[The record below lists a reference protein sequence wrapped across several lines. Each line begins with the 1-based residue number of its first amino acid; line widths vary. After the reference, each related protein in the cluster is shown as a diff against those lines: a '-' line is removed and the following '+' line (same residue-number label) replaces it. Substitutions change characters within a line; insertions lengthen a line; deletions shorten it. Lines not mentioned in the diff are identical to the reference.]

1 MSSQSGLEVFERA
14 VLARGRILRSEANRR
29 GATPGILVLTLD
41 VGRIVIR
48 PGDDGL
54 LIEHVED
61 AGRLPTGLE
70 SVDDEEP
77 WWRLLGQP
85 ITAAWPGG
93 VEEGVGARGL
103 GSLMVLKLRFR
114 EESDNPRIVRL
125 ETAGRAVRVSLEEG
139 QVEVQA

>member
-1 MSSQSGLEVFERA
+1 MSKESGLEIFERA
-14 VLARGRILRSEANRR
+14 VEARGRVLRAEADQS
-29 GATPGILVLTLD
+29 GATSGVLVLTFD
-41 VGRIVIR
+41 VGRIVVR
-48 PGDDGL
+48 PGEDGL
-54 LIEHVED
+54 LIEHVGD
-61 AGRLPTGLE
+61 VAALPDGLE
-70 SVDDEEP
+70 VLDDEEP

-125 ETAGRAVRVSLEEG
+125 EAAGRAVRVSVEE
-139 QVEVQA
+139 V

>member
-48 PGDDGL
+48 PGDDCL
-54 LIEHVED
+54 LIEQVED